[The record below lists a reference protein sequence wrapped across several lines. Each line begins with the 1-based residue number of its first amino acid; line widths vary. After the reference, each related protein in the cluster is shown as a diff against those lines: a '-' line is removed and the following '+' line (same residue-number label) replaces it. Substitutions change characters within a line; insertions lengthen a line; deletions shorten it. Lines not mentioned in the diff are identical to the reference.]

1 VANRV
6 EIRPTAKSRKK
17 RRQRRALTLLAYIVV
32 VFGLAWF
39 FELRL
44 PTTIIFVRHADVDE
58 QMSQTVDQPLN
69 AAGLARADALADF
82 LEFVDVD
89 GGPNAIYVSEARR
102 TQQTAEPLARRLGI
116 EPEIADPYDVVGF
129 TETVLFEHKREIVVV
144 VTHRDVIVP
153 LVEELH
159 GHQGIGE
166 IAADDYDEVIFV
178 VIPWFGKVKTYSLPY
193 GVETPPRLVISDEA
207 D

>member
-1 VANRV
+1 MATRV
-6 EIRPTAKSRKK
+6 EVRPTAKSRRK
-17 RRQRRALTLLAYIVV
+17 RRRRRAITLGAYIIV

-39 FELRL
+39 LELRL
-44 PTTIIFVRHADVDE
+44 PTTIIFVRHAEVDE
-58 QMSQTVDQPLN
+58 AMSQNADQVLN
-69 AAGLARADALADF
+69 AAGLARANALADF

-116 EPEIADPYDVVGF
+116 EPEIADHYDVSGF
-129 TETVLFEHKREIVVV
+129 LETVLFRNKREIVVV
-144 VTHRDVIVP
+144 VTHRDIIVP
-153 LVEELH
+153 LIEELH

-166 IAADDYDEVIFV
+166 IAADDYDEAIFV

-193 GVETPPRLVISDEA
+193 GEETPPRLVISDES

>member
-1 VANRV
+1 MATRV
-6 EIRPTAKSRKK
+6 EVRPTAKSRKK

-39 FELRL
+39 LELRL

-58 QMSQTVDQPLN
+58 PMSQDMDQPLN
-69 AAGLARADALADF
+69 ALGLARADALADF
-82 LEFVDVD
+82 LEIVD
-89 GGPNAIYVSEARR
+89 GDSGPNAIYVSEARR

-116 EPEIADPYDVVGF
+116 EPEIADPSDVAGF
-129 TETVLFEHKREIVVV
+129 METVLFEHKREIVVV

-153 LVEELH
+153 AVEELH

-166 IAADDYDEVIFV
+166 IDADDYDEMILV
-178 VIPWFGKVKTYSLPY
+178 VIPWFGKVKTYFFRY
-193 GVETPPRLVISDEA
+193 GEETAPRLTVSDES

>member
-1 VANRV
+1 VATRV
-6 EIRPTAKSRKK
+6 EVRPTAKSRRK
-17 RRQRRALTLLAYIVV
+17 RRRRRAITLGAYIIV

-39 FELRL
+39 LELRL
-44 PTTIIFVRHADVDE
+44 PTTIIFVRHAEVDE
-58 QMSQTVDQPLN
+58 AMSQNADQVLN
-69 AAGLARADALADF
+69 AAGLARANALADF

-116 EPEIADPYDVVGF
+116 EPEIADHYDVSGF
-129 TETVLFEHKREIVVV
+129 LETVLFSNKREIVVV
-144 VTHRDVIVP
+144 VTHRDIMVP
-153 LVEELH
+153 LIEELH

-193 GVETPPRLVISDEA
+193 GEETPPRLVISDES